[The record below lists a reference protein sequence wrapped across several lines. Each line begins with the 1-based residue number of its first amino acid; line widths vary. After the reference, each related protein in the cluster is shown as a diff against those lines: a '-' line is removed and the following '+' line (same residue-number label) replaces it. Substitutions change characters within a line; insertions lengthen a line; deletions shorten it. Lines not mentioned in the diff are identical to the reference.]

1 MNLSNLK
8 GLSNFIFTNC
18 TQIHIINLNKDENNE
33 GYVAINALLDGGS
46 EVTLILDSVASECNL
61 KILGV
66 VDLVLST
73 VSGNIKK
80 EVFKYE
86 IVLKNE
92 ENPADPIVT
101 FTLGLD
107 TLGNCKLPSEEAKNQ
122 LLNVLEPMGKTLS
135 DVNWSTKAQIELII
149 GLDNTDLLPVE
160 EWKHYKKPQNLS
172 FRKSKVVKNPYPIGT
187 VEKKGN
193 NLNSEEGNS
202 FSLHV
207 EEHALGTKASENEKK
222 SCNHRSRK
230 GKNTRQ

>member
-1 MNLSNLK
+1 M
-8 GLSNFIFTNC
+8 
-18 TQIHIINLNKDENNE
+18 
-33 GYVAINALLDGGS
+33 
-46 EVTLILDSVASECNL
+46 

-86 IVLKNE
+86 IILKNE

-101 FTLGLD
+101 FALGLD
-107 TLGNCKLPSEEAKNQ
+107 TLGNCKLPTEEAKNQ
-122 LLNVLEPMGKTLS
+122 LLNILEPMGKTLS
-135 DVNWSTKAQIELII
+135 DINWSAKAQIELII

-160 EWKHYKKPQNLS
+160 EWKNYKKPQNLS

-193 NLNSEEGNS
+193 
-202 FSLHV
+202 
-207 EEHALGTKASENEKK
+207 
-222 SCNHRSRK
+222 
-230 GKNTRQ
+230 